1 MNSTIH
7 LLNNWGLDFNI
18 AFFLGGGGGGGGKG
32 EVFVAASTVK
42 SIILKLDIAMFISLD
57 TLVQDCSQQH
67 SFTKHNLFLNLI
79 CNAII
84 YYGSCL
90 LFKLLHLSL
99 FFLKL

>member
-1 MNSTIH
+1 MDSTIH

-18 AFFLGGGGGGGGKG
+18 AFFWGGGGGKG
-32 EVFVAASTVK
+32 EVFVAASTFK

>member
-18 AFFLGGGGGGGGKG
+18 AFFFGGGGGWGGGKG

-57 TLVQDCSQQH
+57 TFVQDCSQQQ
-67 SFTKHNLFLNLI
+67 SFTKYNLFLNLI

-84 YYGSCL
+84 Y
-90 LFKLLHLSL
+90 
-99 FFLKL
+99 